1 MEGVCMASNS
11 KISFIELCKRDR
23 YLLLLISLLSLILIT
38 PLFEGV
44 VALTTLLDIFITGI
58 FLASLYA
65 ISQKGQSLRNAVVLL
80 LPVVAGMWVTYF
92 VHIPYL
98 RLVAD
103 CCAILFF
110 AFTIILLLSSLLREY
125 EITLD
130 VIYGAVAVFLLM
142 ALMWA
147 FMFDVIATLRPGSFQ
162 ITANPSQGTRVH
174 FIYYSFVTI
183 TTVGY
188 GDILP
193 VSLTARAFSIVEM
206 VVGQVYLVVLIARL
220 VGINIT
226 QSMEKKS

>member
-1 MEGVCMASNS
+1 MANN
-11 KISFIELCKRDR
+11 KKFSFIELCLRDR
-23 YLLLLISLLSLILIT
+23 YLFLLISLLSLILII
-38 PLFEGV
+38 PLFEGIV
-44 VALTTLLDIFITGI
+44 ELTTLHDIFITGI

-65 ISQKGQSLRNAVVLL
+65 ITRKGQSLRIAVGLL
-80 LPVVAGMWVTYF
+80 LPIVAGTWLTYF
-92 VHIPYL
+92 ISIPYL
-98 RLVAD
+98 RLVGD
-103 CCAILFF
+103 CCSVLFF
-110 AFTIILLLSSLLREY
+110 AFTIILILSSLLRQY
-125 EITLD
+125 EVTLD
-130 VIYGAVAVFLLM
+130 VIYGAVAVYLLM

-147 FMFDVIATLRPGSFQ
+147 FMFDVIETLRPGSYQ
-162 ITANPSQGTRVH
+162 VTANPIHGTRVH

-206 VVGQVYLVVLIARL
+206 IVGQVYLVVLIARL